1 MDKMSSHPHLNL
13 PPSRGKKRIGMR
25 HAERRPKVHHVG
37 LEDAYA
43 LSIPM
48 ENIRSRSCR
57 E

>member
-43 LSIPM
+43 FSIPM